1 MLGMHEF
8 VLGVSAKLWG
18 PTSLSQIRAV
28 HVAMALANADSQP
41 VTLEMWLVSL
51 LRHGAFGN
59 LRAVACLRGSTAEAR
74 VGATLRAAR
83 RGLARLGVVPE

>member
-1 MLGMHEF
+1 M
-8 VLGVSAKLWG
+8 
-18 PTSLSQIRAV
+18 SQIRAV

-41 VTLEMWLVSL
+41 VTLEMLLASL
-51 LRHGAFGN
+51 LRPGAICI
-59 LRAVACLRGSTAEAR
+59 LRALECLLESTAEAR